1 MAGKFYD
8 EEFKR
13 RAVDLYESTPGATI
27 QGIGADLGVSRE
39 TLRVWVKTFGTG
51 AKTPSATGPDA
62 GAAPESD
69 TARIARLEAELAA
82 QRAEVKKLVTERDIL
97 RSAAKDFSNDPSW
110 PGVG

>member
-51 AKTPSATGPDA
+51 VKSSPGA
-62 GAAPESD
+62 GSGAEVVPESD
-69 TARIARLEAELAA
+69 AARIARLEAELAA
-82 QRAEVKKLVTERDIL
+82 ERAEVRKLSTERDIL
-97 RSAAKDFSNDPSW
+97 RSAAKYFAGETRW
-110 PGVG
+110 